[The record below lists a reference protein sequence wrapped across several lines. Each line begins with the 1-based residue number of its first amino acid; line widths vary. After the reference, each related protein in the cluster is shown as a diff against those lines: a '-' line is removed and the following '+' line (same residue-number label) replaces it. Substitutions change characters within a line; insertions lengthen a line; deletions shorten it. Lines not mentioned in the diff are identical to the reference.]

1 MKIKNITIYSL
12 AILAI
17 SLSSTTSTTTSNLLS
32 RSIEDPFHLDQIHFR
47 WLDEDSQNDD
57 GTINC
62 KSPILDSYNNN
73 VTCVDAS
80 GSDRI
85 GNGTIFIGNSVTST
99 DGIAVDSYRGIEYAT
114 QERFAPSEIHFAD
127 GAVNAT
133 EYGDDCAQAEHIYSY
148 IEFNN
153 ESLIE
158 DCLYLNVWKPSTTN
172 DGDLL
177 PVMVFIHGGG
187 GTHGSGSEP
196 QYDATN
202 LAGNED
208 VVVVTLNYRLG
219 MFGFMPTST
228 DGTGGMNGILDQ
240 VQALEWVQ
248 QYISYFGG
256 DKNRI
261 TIFGESAGAM
271 SIASLSVIPQA
282 NGLFDRAIME
292 SGNGWW
298 GEMYGTESSMETVNK
313 VLNEID
319 CSVPP
324 CTISDLKNL
333 NTQELLNFTNSFGS
347 ATFDSN
353 VLPADLITLYS
364 TRGIN
369 PTDMIIGA
377 NTYDDPTQ
385 LLGLQT
391 IEYITMANNGIEE
404 SSFWNFAN
412 STSNEK
418 QGAVD
423 AYPIDKY
430 NSSTVSAFAQFQGDF
445 LMNCPSRDL
454 AETISSMVDGKIYN
468 YLFGYLSVYDYAKTS
483 GLLDEENITDPNW
496 ATHMAELVF
505 VFGNPIFHGS
515 TSPPPPFTDKDKSL
529 SKEIMSRWANFARSG
544 NPSASTGSAS
554 TEVWVPVSGNSSSDN
569 NGTAAA
575 AAADPRYMYFT
586 GDGGTMMESNPEKM
600 EQCASAP
607 FYFVVESNNN
617 SSSSSNNKK
626 DNNNNTTNGNIDVS
640 DGTGNYTTPSSSSSG
655 GSDSSSNSSNG
666 NSSKDS
672 NSDTSGNI
680 KVGAGNNIMFSGL
693 LAIAI
698 ILGCMMM

>member
-17 SLSSTTSTTTSNLLS
+17 SLSSTTSTTTSSLLS
-32 RSIEDPFHLDQIHFR
+32 RSIKDPFHLDQIHLR

-57 GTINC
+57 DTMNC
-62 KSPILDSYNNN
+62 KSSILDSYSDDN

-80 GSDRI
+80 DNDRI
-85 GNGTIFIGNSVTST
+85 GNGTLFIGNSVTST
-99 DGIAVDSYRGIEYAT
+99 DGTVVDSYRGIKYAT
-114 QERFAPSEIHFAD
+114 QERFAPSEILFAD
-127 GAVNAT
+127 GVINAT
-133 EYGDDCAQAEHIYSY
+133 EYGDECAQTEPSILGMS
-148 IEFNN
+148 NK
-153 ESLIE
+153 SLIE
-158 DCLYLNVWKPSTTN
+158 DCLHLNIWKPSTAN
-172 DGDLL
+172 EGDDL
-177 PVMVFIHGGG
+177 PVMVFIHGGAF
-187 GTHGSGSEP
+187 TSGSGSNP
-196 QYDATN
+196 LYNGAN

-298 GEMYGTESSMETVNK
+298 GEMIGTESSMETVNK
-313 VLNEID
+313 VLSKID

-324 CTISDLKNL
+324 CTILDLKNL
-333 NTQELLNFTNSFGS
+333 NTQELLNFSNLFGS
-347 ATFDSN
+347 ATFDST

-377 NTYDDPTQ
+377 NTYDDPTVV
-385 LLGLQT
+385 GLPKD
-391 IEYITMANNGIEE
+391 EYITKANNGIEE
-404 SSFWNFAN
+404 SLFWNYAN

-430 NSSTVSAFAQFQGDF
+430 NNSTVAAFAQFQGDF
-445 LMNCPSRDL
+445 LMNCPSRDF

-483 GLLDEENITDPNW
+483 GLLDDADITDPNW
-496 ATHMAELVF
+496 TSHGHGAELIF
-505 VFGNPIFHGS
+505 VFGNPTSVGS

-544 NPSASTGSAS
+544 NPSATTDSAS
-554 TEVWVPVSGNSSSDN
+554 TEVWVPVSSDSSPDN
-569 NGTAAA
+569 DM

-586 GDGGTMMESNPEKM
+586 GDGGTMIESNPPKT
-600 EQCASAP
+600 EQCGAIPWIP
-607 FYFVVESNNN
+607 FSVANSNI
-617 SSSSSNNKK
+617 SSSNNEN
-626 DNNNNTTNGNIDVS
+626 DNNNNATNGNIVAP
-640 DGTGNYTTPSSSSSG
+640 DGTGNYTTPSSSSS
-655 GSDSSSNSSNG
+655 SSSNSSN
-666 NSSKDS
+666 
-672 NSDTSGNI
+672 
-680 KVGAGNNIMFSGL
+680 
-693 LAIAI
+693 AI
-698 ILGCMMM
+698 I

>member
-1 MKIKNITIYSL
+1 MKNKNITIYSL

-57 GTINC
+57 DTMNC
-62 KSPILDSYNNN
+62 KSSILDSYSGDNI
-73 VTCVDAS
+73 TCVDAS
-80 GSDRI
+80 DYDRI
-85 GNGTIFIGNSVTST
+85 GNGTLFIGNSVTNT
-99 DGIAVDSYRGIEYAT
+99 DGTAVDSYRGIKYAT
-114 QERFAPSEIHFAD
+114 QERFAPSEILLAD
-127 GAVNAT
+127 GVINAT
-133 EYGDDCAQAEHIYSY
+133 EYGNDCAQAEPPTVGLS
-148 IEFNN
+148 NK
-153 ESLIE
+153 SPIE
-158 DCLYLNVWKPSTTN
+158 DCLHLNIWKPSTAN
-172 DGDLL
+172 EGDDL
-177 PVMVFIHGGG
+177 PVMVFIHGGAF
-187 GTHGSGSEP
+187 TSGSGSD
-196 QYDATN
+196 QLYNGAN

-248 QYISYFGG
+248 QYISFFGG

-298 GEMYGTESSMETVNK
+298 GEMIGTEDSMQIVNK

-468 YLFGYLSVYDYAKTS
+468 YLFGYLSVYDYAKT
-483 GLLDEENITDPNW
+483 GGFLDEANITDPNW
-496 ATHMAELVF
+496 TTHAMELPF
-505 VFGNPIFHGS
+505 VFGNPTLASS
-515 TSPPPPFTDKDKSL
+515 TFPPPPFSDKDKRL
-529 SKEIMSRWANFARSG
+529 SKEIMSRWANFAKSG
-544 NPSASTGSAS
+544 NPSASTGSS
-554 TEVWVPVSGNSSSDN
+554 SSEEWVPVSVSDSSV
-569 NGTAAA
+569 GKVAAN
-575 AAADPRYMYFT
+575 PRYMYFT
-586 GDGGTMMESNPEKM
+586 GDGGTMIESDPKKM
-600 EQCASAP
+600 EQCASVP
-607 FYFVVESNNN
+607 FYFVVESNSN
-617 SSSSSNNKK
+617 SSSSSNNKN
-626 DNNNNTTNGNIDVS
+626 DNNNNTTNGNIVVP

-655 GSDSSSNSSNG
+655 GSDSSSDSSNSNSSMD
-666 NSSKDS
+666 SS
-672 NSDTSGNI
+672 SDTSGNI
-680 KVGAGNNIMFSGL
+680 KVGAGNNIVFAGW

-698 ILGCMMM
+698 FLGYMIM